1 MTMKKVNP
9 RNVPKSQA
17 DVDRAFR
24 DVMRLGQEYA
34 TAIYLTVLYDKEH
47 ADQDIMQRVGQEI
60 NDLADS
66 LIKGYVTLAD
76 LKNTLKK
83 EYGVEV

>member
-1 MTMKKVNP
+1 MSRTNP
-9 RNVPKSQA
+9 HRIPRTEA
-17 DVDRAFR
+17 DVEKARQDGLRI
-24 DVMRLGQEYA
+24 GQEIA
-34 TAIYLTVLYDKEH
+34 TVIFLTVLYDKEF
-47 ADQDIMQRVGQEI
+47 ATPEIMQRVGQEI